1 MSHQPP
7 QQVRDISF
15 DFIEHLNKF
24 IFNIMIDNG
33 EVMQMVLSEG
43 DLLSMIKAMV
53 ECIRLTKDS
62 DSLKDLR

>member
-1 MSHQPP
+1 MSHI
-7 QQVRDISF
+7 RDISF

-24 IFNIMIDNG
+24 TFNIMIDNG
-33 EVMQMVLSEG
+33 EVMQIVLSEG